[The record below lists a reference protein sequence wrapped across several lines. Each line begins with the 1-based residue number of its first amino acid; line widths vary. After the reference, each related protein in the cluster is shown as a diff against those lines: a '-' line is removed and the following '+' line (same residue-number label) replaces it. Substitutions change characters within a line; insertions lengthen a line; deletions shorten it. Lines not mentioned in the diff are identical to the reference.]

1 MTAPS
6 PLTEL
11 QRLGQ
16 EFDARSVSAW
26 DMAPC
31 NLFLAQE
38 QEKLANEIGCKACG
52 KMLHACP
59 CPELIAAGVV
69 PGEGC

>member
-11 QRLGQ
+11 QALGQ
-16 EFDARSVSAW
+16 AFDAHSVSAW

-38 QEKLANEIGCKACG
+38 QEKLADEIGCKACG
-52 KMLHACP
+52 RKVCNHSDL
-59 CPELIAAGVV
+59 EFAGVV
-69 PGEGC
+69 PGEG